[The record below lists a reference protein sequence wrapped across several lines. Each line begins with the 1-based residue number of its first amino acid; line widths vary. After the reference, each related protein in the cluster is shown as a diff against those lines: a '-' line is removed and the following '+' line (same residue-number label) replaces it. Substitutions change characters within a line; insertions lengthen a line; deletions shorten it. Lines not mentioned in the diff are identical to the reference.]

1 MLTNESCKPFVSSS
15 HAPSSYHLEEDLL
28 RRLQKQILSSSCFC
42 SEDACVANEAFGSLS
57 AHVRAKCID
66 LLAARAGPKFWLRA
80 GYAGD
85 LVLWHTDDGD
95 ARVRERAFACLRV
108 WLSPSTEKMAVTQ
121 PLTNQQALLHQER
134 LSWSK
139 SNLDAIYYAACR
151 GLSDVELVTRHTSLL
166 LLAQLSTTWPRYELT
181 DPPAVGPASISI
193 SKISTDPIYL
203 IDDAFARVCTRLHD
217 PGRQVRQLAAQLL
230 SDLAKSVSDD
240 YLIRT
245 LEKTVM
251 SDRQVRHSTLD
262 RGPILLP
269 TNQKRSD
276 PLTVSNRS
284 NSVGSVGIMSAG
296 LSGAIIS
303 GLEDDFFEVRCATL
317 STVTHVA
324 SLSTRFASNCQD
336 LLVDMLTDDIQE
348 VRLAAVRALGAVGD
362 QMPLQS
368 EQVAIITS
376 ALAEGSGRIRRR
388 LHQLLSRC
396 RLASA
401 PCLISL
407 LDGLLR
413 NLRRYPQDRDSL
425 WRCAASVGR
434 RHPVFVETCLSSLL
448 RTHSWL
454 SGPEPNR
461 EDPAYLTVLLLV
473 LNAEPGA
480 PGMPAKFPRHLAA
493 TKTYLRELV
502 PNLLPKTVRPID
514 SDSDELAIPMT
525 KRARL
530 DSLEDVANNTAANS
544 LCHFLIKIIKRLI
557 NLSLGFRDWLSLV
570 STGSKPSPESSGVGL
585 SHTCFPHE
593 TLIRQKLSLY
603 SRLVFTDLRTSVQR
617 LDRVGQ
623 LDGLVQWVILLAASG
638 WCLLSVVLESIS
650 RPALLSH
657 GLKSVSLDNPSQT
670 VPSTGCQPSR
680 LLTKALHMVLRA
692 QHLFIGKTAVESD
705 LVLTLAEQVLCLIKT
720 VRLEGCCNPTLVSRS
735 FDAITSLLMVLINDS
750 ESSSTT
756 PKHLFADSPD
766 SYDSS
771 LALLASAKRLFPV
784 CVILVQ
790 PSTVGSSMTSDVAPG
805 YPRIPAIISTK
816 LNDEVDEGGWEI
828 PNRIAQSCQ
837 PTVTTTNAIPEVRFT
852 ATMATV
858 SIRIRAI
865 MIGVKLDE
873 AREHVC
879 VLFRRPDHL
888 HTDRSGNSPATGL
901 HKWWPPSSSW
911 HLLDDDLTNTHDES
925 SQSAL
930 TSGVD
935 RIELRAHLELS
946 AGRWSDAGTVEIGLG
961 YCVDSP
967 FERSAQSNMSTGLNL
982 TFGSLLSNQ
991 KSFVLFLTPRLLFAK
1006 CRLIPCA
1013 PVSQW

>member
-1 MLTNESCKPFVSSS
+1 MFTNESCKPLASSS
-15 HAPSSYHLEEDLL
+15 HSTSSYHLEEDLL
-28 RRLQKQILSSSCFC
+28 RKLQRQIISSSCFC
-42 SEDACVANEAFGSLS
+42 SEDASVANEAFSSLS

-66 LLAARAGPKFWLRA
+66 LLAARSGPKFWLRA
-80 GYAGD
+80 GNAGD

-95 ARVRERAFACLRV
+95 ARVRERAFACLRA
-108 WLSPSTEKMAVTQ
+108 WLSASTNESTVTQ
-121 PLTNQQALLHQER
+121 PLTNQQVLLHQER

-139 SNLDAIYYAACR
+139 SNLDAIYYATCR
-151 GLSDVELVTRHTSLL
+151 GLSDVELITRHTSLL

-181 DPPAVGPASISI
+181 DPPVVGPV
-193 SKISTDPIYL
+193 STNTLKTSAEPIYL
-203 IDDAFARVCTRLHD
+203 IDDAFARICTRLHD

-251 SDRQVRHSTLD
+251 SDRQVRHSALD
-262 RGPILLP
+262 RGPVLLP
-269 TNQKRSD
+269 TKQKNRSD
-276 PLTVSNRS
+276 LLTVSSRS
-284 NSVGSVGIMSAG
+284 NSVGSVGIMSGG

-473 LNAEPGA
+473 LNAEPGV
-480 PGMPAKFPRHLAA
+480 PGMSAKFPRHLAA

-502 PNLLPKTVRPID
+502 PNLLPKSVRPIDSDSDELAIPMTKTYLRELVPNLLPKSVRPID

-530 DSLEDVANNTAANS
+530 DSLGNVADNTAANS
-544 LCHFLIKIIKRLI
+544 LCHFLVKIIKRLI

-570 STGSKPSPESSGVGL
+570 STGSQPSPESPGVGL
-585 SHTCFPHE
+585 SHTFAVQNMPQTAPQRYIRECVLNSFSTLTVDISAARLKHSRVANHSFPHE

-638 WCLLSVVLESIS
+638 WCLLSVVLESMS
-650 RPALLSH
+650 RPALLSP
-657 GLKSVSLDNPSQT
+657 GLKPVSLGNPSQT

-692 QHLFIGKTAVESD
+692 QHLFIGKTAVECD
-705 LVLTLAEQVLCLIKT
+705 LIHTLTEQVLCLIKT

-735 FDAITSLLMVLINDS
+735 FDAITSLLMVLMNDS
-750 ESSSTT
+750 DRV
-756 PKHLFADSPD
+756 LWA
-766 SYDSS
+766 
-771 LALLASAKRLFPV
+771 
-784 CVILVQ
+784 
-790 PSTVGSSMTSDVAPG
+790 PSTTSDVVPG
-805 YPRIPAIISTK
+805 YPRIPAIISAK

-873 AREHVC
+873 AREYYEHPFKPQ
-879 VLFRRPDHL
+879 LRNRKRRIKGRFNVNVFVPRNRN
-888 HTDRSGNSPATGL
+888 HTLAT
-901 HKWWPPSSSW
+901 
-911 HLLDDDLTNTHDES
+911 
-925 SQSAL
+925 
-930 TSGVD
+930 
-935 RIELRAHLELS
+935 
-946 AGRWSDAGTVEIGLG
+946 
-961 YCVDSP
+961 
-967 FERSAQSNMSTGLNL
+967 
-982 TFGSLLSNQ
+982 
-991 KSFVLFLTPRLLFAK
+991 RLPL
-1006 CRLIPCA
+1006 
-1013 PVSQW
+1013 PV